1 MSESL
6 SDTFPQESARSW
18 RLPFGSPIYGKAEVD
33 AVVSAMQEGHIAT
46 GVVVER
52 FEKRFGEKLGHAHA
66 IAQCSGSM
74 ANFLAVAA
82 LRELGLAAPGDRVL
96 VSAATF
102 ITAIS
107 PVVQHGLVP
116 VFVDLA
122 PRDVNVDLA
131 AVEAAISR
139 HRPVAALLPHTLGQ
153 ALDLDRLQVI
163 KQRSK
168 LFIIEDCCESLGA
181 TWRGRPIGTVGDVAS
196 FSFYAGHHLTT
207 GEGGM
212 LATSDPALAQLLR
225 SLRAFG
231 RDVSYAGPRFGYP
244 VGDRPLAPEER
255 YMHLRSG
262 YNTKLTDLQA
272 AMGLVQLNRLDQV
285 VDGRRALA
293 SRIQELI
300 LSVPSLELLGDAAAP
315 GTSPFAV
322 VVSVVEPFSRDV
334 LAQTLLEHGIDVRGM
349 LGASSAHQP
358 CFDGV
363 AKIVHE
369 PLTSAERAARRALII
384 GCPPGLDDDAACAA
398 LAQALGAWRE
408 KVEGDT

>member
-1 MSESL
+1 
-6 SDTFPQESARSW
+6 
-18 RLPFGSPIYGKAEVD
+18 
-33 AVVSAMQEGHIAT
+33 
-46 GVVVER
+46 
-52 FEKRFGEKLGHAHA
+52 
-66 IAQCSGSM
+66 
-74 ANFLAVAA
+74 
-82 LRELGLAAPGDRVL
+82 
-96 VSAATF
+96 
-102 ITAIS
+102 
-107 PVVQHGLVP
+107 
-116 VFVDLA
+116 
-122 PRDVNVDLA
+122 
-131 AVEAAISR
+131 
-139 HRPVAALLPHTLGQ
+139 
-153 ALDLDRLQVI
+153 
-163 KQRSK
+163 
-168 LFIIEDCCESLGA
+168 
-181 TWRGRPIGTVGDVAS
+181 
-196 FSFYAGHHLTT
+196 
-207 GEGGM
+207 
-212 LATSDPALAQLLR
+212 
-225 SLRAFG
+225 
-231 RDVSYAGPRFGYP
+231 
-244 VGDRPLAPEER
+244 
-255 YMHLRSG
+255 MHLRSG